1 MGALVPE
8 EGDGQHDLIDVELDD
23 GQDDLIDDGQDD
35 HLI

>member
-8 EGDGQHDLIDVELDD
+8 EGGGQHELIDD